1 MNYISWNLVFAMTA
15 LLLGAASASAAPIAV
30 DSYVYQNPA
39 EWDLHWSS
47 DPNEDG
53 PTPTRLIDGVVGPW
67 LFSNM
72 VTVGYQHFAPNSLNP
87 IPLVDLDLGG
97 TFDVESLEV
106 NYIIDYQSG
115 IFAPQIGMDIY
126 GSTDG
131 TNFSLIGAKV
141 VEADFPTVAQS
152 QAAQTTGVQST
163 VFDFGPGGTTATHIR
178 VDVRT
183 WATFFF
189 MSEITVNQVPEPSS
203 IALLG
208 FGLMGACFAVRRRR
222 S

>member
-1 MNYISWNLVFAMTA
+1 MTA
-15 LLLGAASASAAPIAV
+15 LLLGAALTSAAPIAV

-39 EWDLHWSS
+39 EWDLHFSS

-53 PTPTRLIDGVVGPW
+53 PTPTRLIDGVIGPW
-67 LFSNM
+67 LFSNQ
-72 VTVGYQHFAPNSLNP
+72 VTVGYQHFEPNTLNP

-97 TFDVESLEV
+97 TFGVASLEV

-131 TNFSLIGAKV
+131 TNFSLIGSKV
-141 VEADFPTVAQS
+141 VGVDFPTVAES
-152 QAAQTTGVQST
+152 QLAQTTGIQST
-163 VFDFGPGGTTATHIR
+163 VFDFGGGTTASHVR

-189 MSEITVNQVPEPSS
+189 MSEITVNAVPEPSS
-203 IALLG
+203 VALIGIGLLG
-208 FGLMGACFAVRRRR
+208 SCLAVCRRRP
-222 S
+222 